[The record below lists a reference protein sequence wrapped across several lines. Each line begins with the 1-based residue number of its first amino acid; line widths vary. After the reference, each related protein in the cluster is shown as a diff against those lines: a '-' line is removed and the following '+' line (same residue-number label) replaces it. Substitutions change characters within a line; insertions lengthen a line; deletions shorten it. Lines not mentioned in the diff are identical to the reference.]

1 MTTLCLL
8 VPVIAP
14 SNQVSSH
21 DQNTNSLLPTT
32 SAPTATPSREGGDGR
47 VVFNSEGG
55 ISLLQIVL
63 LLLVLLQLLQLRCL
77 LLRLVLENKELRQL
91 VQRQQQARREL
102 LLEALTDEVP
112 ALSSPLLL
120 FLTPPP

>member
-47 VVFNSEGG
+47 VVFGRWDLPAPNFAVAAGVVAATAAA
-55 ISLLQIVL
+55 LLAV
-63 LLLVLLQLLQLRCL
+63 
-77 LLRLVLENKELRQL
+77 
-91 VQRQQQARREL
+91 A
-102 LLEALTDEVP
+102 
-112 ALSSPLLL
+112 
-120 FLTPPP
+120 